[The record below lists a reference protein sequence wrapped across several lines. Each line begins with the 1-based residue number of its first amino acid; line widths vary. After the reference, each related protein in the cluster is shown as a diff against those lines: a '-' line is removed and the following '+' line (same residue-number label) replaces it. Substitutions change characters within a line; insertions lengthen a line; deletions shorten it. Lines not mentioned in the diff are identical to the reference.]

1 MRFTVKL
8 VIAGLISLAWIEQ
21 VNCEGP
27 SNSSETSKWTC
38 SCFTNL
44 SIASAANCS
53 SSCDCNPDGSSQ
65 SKWMCI
71 CSAEGLPTVA
81 AGHNNTGCF
90 TSCNCSFG
98 TPVVTQYPKK
108 WISSK
113 AVFVILLL
121 CSAVATLAFIALML
135 CYIYQRDKYSVQ
147 RHIFSPDKE
156 TSFSSATNLISQGAS
171 SETESKVS
179 AATPTNFVT
188 GCIPKTSLLFR
199 SKMGAPY
206 GMIIQ
211 FSYFDLENATDRFS
225 ASNLIGVG
233 GSSQVYRGQLK
244 DGRIIAVKRIKIQGG
259 PDSESSFL
267 TEIELISR
275 LHHCHVVPLLG
286 YCLEYHGKHAQRLL
300 VFEYMPNGSLRDC
313 LDGASGRCLDWATR
327 VTIAFGAARGTNF
340 LNSFVPFCLSISRFL
355 VSNLFIY
362 LNYFQI
368 TDLGM
373 AKHLQNDGVPSCSS
387 SPARMQGTF
396 GYFAPEYAIV
406 GRASLKS
413 DVFSFGVVLLELIT
427 GRQPIQK
434 SMNRGEESLVIW
446 ATPRLQDSKRV
457 ISELPDPNMKGAF
470 EEEEMQIMAYL
481 AKECLL
487 LDPDSRPTM
496 SEVVQILSTI
506 APEKSKRKNF
516 MGHSFKSSFN
526 HGIESYGRTL
536 NPTGEEEI
544 KQITC
549 ENQPAHSSSSPPHSD
564 LYAEIS
570 QKEANT
576 DSAKYEESEIVL
588 SSNAKKRR
596 SQDDEAVDLT
606 EPRFESFHVPTVI
619 YTEVAQ

>member
-188 GCIPKTSLLFR
+188 GCIPKASLLFR
-199 SKMGAPY
+199 SKMGTPY

-267 TEIELISR
+267 TE
-275 LHHCHVVPLLG
+275 
-286 YCLEYHGKHAQRLL
+286 
-300 VFEYMPNGSLRDC
+300 
-313 LDGASGRCLDWATR
+313 
-327 VTIAFGAARGTNF
+327 
-340 LNSFVPFCLSISRFL
+340 
-355 VSNLFIY
+355 
-362 LNYFQI
+362 
-368 TDLGM
+368 
-373 AKHLQNDGVPSCSS
+373 
-387 SPARMQGTF
+387 
-396 GYFAPEYAIV
+396 
-406 GRASLKS
+406 
-413 DVFSFGVVLLELIT
+413 
-427 GRQPIQK
+427 
-434 SMNRGEESLVIW
+434 

-549 ENQPAHSSSSPPHSD
+549 ENQPAHRSSSPPHND
-564 LYAEIS
+564 HYAEIS

-576 DSAKYEESEIVL
+576 DSAKYEESEIVV
-588 SSNAKKRR
+588 SSNVKKRR